1 MLWVAIY
8 LYITAVGFVAA
19 GLLAS
24 FVQLGS
30 GEPMRFRIE
39 PNTVLA
45 SIGGVLLRVVAVAI
59 LLTLLIGASRVYLGV
74 HWPTDVLAGWCAGA
88 AWAMA
93 RQGDVAANAASGL
106 RP

>member
-45 SIGGVLLRVVAVAI
+45 SIGGVLLRVVAVPAI
-59 LLTLLIGASRVYLGV
+59 LVRNAWRGMVVERRSMGWFGAS
-74 HWPTDVLAGWCAGA
+74 LAIVAVWSLFSGA
-88 AWAMA
+88 
-93 RQGDVAANAASGL
+93 RLLDLIKNL
-106 RP
+106 

>member
-45 SIGGVLLRVVAVAI
+45 SIGGVLLRALAVAI
-59 LLTLLIGASRVYLGV
+59 LVRNAWRGMVVERRSMGWFGAS
-74 HWPTDVLAGWCAGA
+74 LAIVAVWSLFSGA
-88 AWAMA
+88 
-93 RQGDVAANAASGL
+93 RLLDLIKNL
-106 RP
+106 

>member
-30 GEPMRFRIE
+30 GEPMRFRIK

-59 LLTLLIGASRVYLGV
+59 LVRNAWRGMVVERRSMGWFGAS
-74 HWPTDVLAGWCAGA
+74 LAIVAVWSLFSGA
-88 AWAMA
+88 
-93 RQGDVAANAASGL
+93 RLLDLIKNL
-106 RP
+106 

>member
-59 LLTLLIGASRVYLGV
+59 LVRNAWRGMVVERRSMGWFGAS
-74 HWPTDVLAGWCAGA
+74 LAIVAVWSLFSGA
-88 AWAMA
+88 
-93 RQGDVAANAASGL
+93 RLLDLIKNL
-106 RP
+106 

>member
-1 MLWVAIY
+1 VLWVAIY

-45 SIGGVLLRVVAVAI
+45 SIGGVLLRVLAVAI
-59 LLTLLIGASRVYLGV
+59 LVRNAWRGMVVERRSMGWFGAS
-74 HWPTDVLAGWCAGA
+74 LAI
-88 AWAMA
+88 
-93 RQGDVAANAASGL
+93 VAVWSLFSGSRL
-106 RP
+106 LDLIKNL

>member
-1 MLWVAIY
+1 VLWVAIY

-39 PNTVLA
+39 VERRSMGWFGASLA
-45 SIGGVLLRVVAVAI
+45 IVAVWSLFSGAR
-59 LLTLLIGASRVYLGV
+59 LLDLIKNL
-74 HWPTDVLAGWCAGA
+74 
-88 AWAMA
+88 
-93 RQGDVAANAASGL
+93 
-106 RP
+106 

>member
-45 SIGGVLLRVVAVAI
+45 SIGGVLLRVLAGPAILVRNAWRGMVVERRSMGWFGASLAIVAVWSLFSGAR
-59 LLTLLIGASRVYLGV
+59 LLDLIKNL
-74 HWPTDVLAGWCAGA
+74 
-88 AWAMA
+88 
-93 RQGDVAANAASGL
+93 
-106 RP
+106 